1 MLEPLTTLFDSIMGN
16 IIGGSGNTPLWIT
29 ALIIIMLCVAIL
41 LTARVGFDVAM
52 IIVAPGIIIA
62 SFAGIIPMLGF
73 GVMVIMLA
81 VFWTG
86 ILLAMTR

>member
-1 MLEPLTTLFDSIMGN
+1 MLEPLTTFFDSVMGN
-16 IIGGSGNTPLWIT
+16 IIGGSGATPVWIT
-29 ALIIIMLCVAIL
+29 ALIIIMLCVAVL
-41 LTARVGFDVAM
+41 LAARVGFDVAM

-62 SFAGIIPMLGF
+62 SFAGLIPMLGF
-73 GVMVIMLA
+73 GIIVILLA